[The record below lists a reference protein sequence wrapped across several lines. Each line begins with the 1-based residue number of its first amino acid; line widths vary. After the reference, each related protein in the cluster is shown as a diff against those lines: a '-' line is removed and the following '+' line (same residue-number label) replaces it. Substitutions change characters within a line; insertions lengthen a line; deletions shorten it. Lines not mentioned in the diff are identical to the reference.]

1 MMPLMPISR
10 AALEALPKIELHVH
24 LEGTVDADTARTL
37 AANHSLDPSSLPFGD
52 AGYPTRFDSFQH
64 FVDCYL
70 GVCALIRTPDDLGAI
85 AAAFAKAQQAQNVL
99 YTEVTFTALTHVRNG
114 MEPKAMWQAVSDGF
128 AEADTHIRLIV
139 DAVRDMGPQHGTDT
153 VALVEAADADICALG
168 LTGIEGSTP
177 EREFR
182 MLSEAAQEM
191 GLGLTIHAGETKGP
205 EIVRA
210 ALDDLGAQRIG
221 HGVGSMPDD
230 ELVARL
236 VKDFVPV
243 EVCPTSNV
251 VLGVFP
257 SLEEHPFPEMW
268 KRGMN
273 VTVNSDDPPF
283 FSTTLTDELE
293 NASRL
298 AALEVADVAEL
309 QRRAAHAAFC
319 SQDVKGNL
327 LAAIGAWEEEHTE
340 VPS

>member
-1 MMPLMPISR
+1 MMPLMPVSR

-24 LEGTVDADTARTL
+24 LEGTIAAETARGL
-37 AANHSLDPSSLPFGD
+37 AIAHSLDPSVLPFGE
-52 AGYPTRFDSFQH
+52 AGYPVKFDSFQH
-64 FVDCYL
+64 FIDTYL
-70 GVCALIRTPDDLGAI
+70 GVSALIRTPDDLGAI
-85 AAAFAKAQQAQNVL
+85 AAAFARAQEAQNVI

-114 MEPKAMWQAVSDGF
+114 MEPRAMWRAVSDGF
-128 AEADTHIRLIV
+128 AEADVHIRLIV
-139 DAVRDMGPQHGTDT
+139 DAVRDMGPGHGTDT

-182 MLSEAAQEM
+182 MLSEAAQKL

-210 ALDDLGAQRIG
+210 ALDDLGAERIG
-221 HGVGSMPDD
+221 HGVGSVPDD
-230 ELVARL
+230 ELVGRL
-236 VKDFVPV
+236 VRDFVPV

-257 SLEEHPFPEMW
+257 TLEDHPFPQMW
-268 KRGMN
+268 TRGMN

-293 NASRL
+293 NAGRL
-298 AALEVADVAEL
+298 ASLEVVDIAEL

-319 SQDVKGNL
+319 SHDVRTNL
-327 LAAIGAWEEEHTE
+327 LAAIGAWEQEHAAQ
-340 VPS
+340 P